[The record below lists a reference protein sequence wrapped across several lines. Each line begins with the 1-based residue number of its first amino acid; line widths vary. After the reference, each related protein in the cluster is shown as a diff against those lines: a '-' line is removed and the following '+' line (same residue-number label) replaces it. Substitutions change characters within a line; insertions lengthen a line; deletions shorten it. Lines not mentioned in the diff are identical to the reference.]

1 MGNVV
6 TTKEYD
12 IRYYEVDYK
21 KRLFLKTMMEY
32 FSDTS
37 TYQSEKLG
45 VGIDYL
51 KKNNLGWILYKW
63 DIKIKE
69 YPLYG
74 ETVKVSTEAYGINKF
89 YAYRKFK
96 IENQS
101 GEVIVEADSIWLLL
115 DIERRRPVRVNEEM
129 FKAYGV
135 EGNGVKTIDIENI
148 AEITEVDGEK
158 FFNVRYS
165 DIDTNRH
172 VNNVKYV
179 EWALEVVPTDVMINR
194 KLNRIKI
201 TYNKE
206 TTYGETVKAK
216 IQKVESEENGIKYLH
231 AIEDSEGKE
240 LTRIETVWE

>member
-1 MGNVV
+1 MGNVI

-12 IRYYEVDYK
+12 IRYDEVDYK
-21 KRLFLKTMMEY
+21 KRLFLKTMMQY
-32 FSDTS
+32 FGDTS
-37 TYQSEKLG
+37 TYQSEMLG
-45 VGIDYL
+45 VGMDYL
-51 KKNNLGWILYKW
+51 KKKNIGWILYKW
-63 DIKIKE
+63 DIKIKD

-74 ETVKVSTEAYGINKF
+74 EKVKVSTQAYGINKF

-96 IENQS
+96 IENDN
-101 GEVIVEADSIWLLL
+101 GETIVEADSIWLLI

-135 EGNGVKTIDIENI
+135 EGNGLQMIEIDNI
-148 AEITEVDGEK
+148 DKITEVDEEK
-158 FFNVRYS
+158 LFNVRFS

-179 EWALEVVPTDVMINR
+179 EWALEVVPVDVLTNNR
-194 KLNRIKI
+194 LTRIKI

-206 TTYGETVKAK
+206 TTYGETIKAK
-216 IQKVESEENGIKYLH
+216 LQKVEDEAGPIKYLH

-240 LTRIETVWE
+240 LTRIETIWE